1 MLRIKAHTVRP
12 KVLAVWVAF
21 LALAVGA
28 AATWGSGGG
37 AAPAAAAPG
46 PAASAARFEAA
57 PCPKTPHPIEA
68 LKGARCGYL
77 VVPEDRAHPNGREIR
92 NAVAIV
98 PSQSKKP
105 KPDPVV
111 FMTGGPGAAAILD
124 IPFLVEAGI
133 NADRDLIVMAQR
145 GTLYDKPD
153 LYCPELDRFY
163 AEQVSLVY
171 DAPSTGAKQAAA
183 ARACHDRLVARGTD
197 PAAYNTTENV
207 ADFVDLQRALG
218 IESWNLYGY
227 SYGSDLALS
236 YLRNH
241 PQGIRTATVDSVVP
255 PNIVSLPWTWSSAR
269 EGITTI
275 FAACEAQPS
284 CDRRHPHLLPTFL
297 GLVRK
302 LEAHPLVRKVRPP
315 QGGAPVKV
323 VLDGGTLV
331 NMLVGNVPR
340 WPDVPAAITELAHG
354 DPHRFLEA
362 RAAGAVVPDDP
373 EQALGMTESF
383 ICQEW
388 EPYGGPGAIL
398 KAGRKVFPSLPAS
411 VLVNAPQ
418 LPFQKQLCQE
428 WKVPRGPASQRARVH
443 SDIPTLVVSG
453 AVDSKTGAKWGRYAA
468 GTLTNSTYV
477 RIDNVA
483 HWVIVQSPCAQ
494 RIFQSFLAR
503 PTGPQT
509 ACAAHTQASFP
520 IESER

>member
-1 MLRIKAHTVRP
+1 MNAPIMRSRSIPFAALV
-12 KVLAVWVAF
+12 VLVSAIGS
-21 LALAVGA
+21 AVGA
-28 AATWGSGGG
+28 AT
-37 AAPAAAAPG
+37 AAQPVTSAAFG
-46 PAASAARFEAA
+46 LSESFGETQARFEEA
-57 PCPKTPHPIEA
+57 PCPKTPHPIPA
-68 LKGARCGYL
+68 LKTARCGYL
-77 VVPEDRAHPNGREIR
+77 VVPEDRKHPNGRTIK
-92 NAVAIV
+92 NAVAIL
-98 PSQSKKP
+98 PAQSKHP

-124 IPFLVEAGI
+124 IPFLVDAGI
-133 NADRDLIVMAQR
+133 NQNRELIVMAQR

-153 LYCPELDRFY
+153 LYCPELDHFY
-163 AEQVSLVY
+163 ARQVSMVF
-171 DAPSTGAKQAAA
+171 DAPSTGARQAAA
-183 ARACHDRLVARGTD
+183 ARACHDRLVRRGTE
-197 PAAYNTTENV
+197 PAAYNTTENT
-207 ADFVDLQRALG
+207 ADFAELRQALG
-218 IESWNLYGY
+218 VKEWNVYGY

-236 YLRNH
+236 FMRDY
-241 PQGIRTATVDSVVP
+241 PEGVRTVTIDSVVP

-275 FAACEAQPS
+275 FKSCEAQPG
-284 CDRRHPHLLPTFL
+284 CNRHYPDLLPTFIHE
-297 GLVRK
+297 VRR
-302 LEAHPLVRKVRPP
+302 LEAHPLVRRVRPP

-340 WPDVPAAITELAHG
+340 WPEVPAAITELAEG

-362 RAAGAVVPDDP
+362 RAAGAVVPEDP

-398 KAGRKVFPSLPAS
+398 RSGRKVFPTFPAS

-418 LPFQKQLCQE
+418 LPFLKELCRE
-428 WKVPRGPASQRARVH
+428 WKVPKAPASQRARVH

-468 GTLTNSTYV
+468 QTLSRSTYV

-520 IESER
+520 IER

>member
-1 MLRIKAHTVRP
+1 MKTRLGRIA
-12 KVLAVWVAF
+12 VLGIVV
-21 LALAVGA
+21 LVA
-28 AATWGSGGG
+28 AAVAGALGATGG
-37 AAPAAAAPG
+37 AVAAE
-46 PAASAARFEAA
+46 SVARFEPD
-57 PCPKTPHPIEA
+57 PCPKTPHPIAA
-68 LKGARCGYL
+68 LKTARCGYL
-77 VVPEDRAHPNGREIR
+77 IVPEDRAHPNGKTIR
-92 NAVAIV
+92 NAVAIL
-98 PSQSKKP
+98 PAKSKNP

-124 IPFLVEAGI
+124 IPFLVDAGI
-133 NADRDLIVMAQR
+133 NQNRELIVMAQR

-153 LYCPELDRFY
+153 LYCPELDHFY
-163 AEQVSLVY
+163 ARQVSMVF
-171 DAPSTGAKQAAA
+171 DALSTGVKQAAA
-183 ARACHDRLVARGTD
+183 ARACHSRLIKRGSE
-197 PAAYNTTENV
+197 PAAYNTTEN
-207 ADFVDLQRALG
+207 ANDFAELRQALG
-218 IESWNLYGY
+218 VNEWNVYGY

-236 YLRNH
+236 FMRDH
-241 PQGIRTATVDSVVP
+241 PEGIRTVTIDSVVP
-255 PNIVSLPWTWSSAR
+255 PNVVSLPWTWSSAR

-275 FAACEAQPS
+275 FKACEAQRS
-284 CDRRHPHLLPTFL
+284 CNRRYPDLLPTFI
-297 GLVRK
+297 GEVRK
-302 LEAHPLVRKVRPP
+302 LEAHPLVRRVRPP
-315 QGGAPVKV
+315 QGGASVKV

-340 WPDVPAAITELAHG
+340 WPEMPAAITELAAG

-362 RAAGAVVPDDP
+362 RAAGAVVPEDP

-398 KAGRKVFPSLPAS
+398 RAGRKVFPAFPAS

-418 LPFQKQLCQE
+418 LPFLNEVCRE
-428 WKVPRGPASQRARVH
+428 WKVPKAPVSQRVRVR

-468 GTLTNSTYV
+468 RTLTKSNYV

-509 ACAAHTQASFP
+509 ACAADTQAHFP
-520 IESER
+520 IER